1 MKKTRIL
8 GLVALGAVISTTAVP
23 VLAAATAD
31 GTTNIT
37 YSANSASSDDADWVM
52 SFPKSVTLTDFNNA
66 KEKGQSLKFA
76 ITDKADPTNPYSGTR
91 TVSVTAG
98 TTAAPYDSTTGLAL
112 TRGQNA
118 TGDAVMHLTDST
130 KADLTAG
137 NKKIVDLSKD
147 AADNAGYA
155 YLTTTNADGDF
166 SGTVSF
172 TFTDNSTN

>member
-76 ITDKADPTNPYSGTR
+76 ITDKTDPTNPYSGTR

-98 TTAAPYDSTTGLAL
+98 TTAAPYDPTTGLAL

-147 AADNAGYA
+147 AADSAGYA

-172 TFTDNSTN
+172 TFTNNSTN